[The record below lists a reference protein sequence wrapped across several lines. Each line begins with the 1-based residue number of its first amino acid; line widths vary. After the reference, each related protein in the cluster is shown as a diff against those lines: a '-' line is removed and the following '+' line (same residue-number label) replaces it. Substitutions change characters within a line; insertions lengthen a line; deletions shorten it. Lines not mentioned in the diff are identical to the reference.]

1 MPYTLNAVRYMLSKN
16 EVSSMKIRLIN
27 YTKDPEKIVAQSARL
42 CYSALGIEELRE
54 KLSDESIIKLV
65 KKIMKLGHY
74 SVLEH
79 ATFTF
84 AIEGISRVTSHQL
97 VRHRLASFSQQSQRY
112 VKINKKGFPYI
123 IPKSIAKD
131 EKLAKIF
138 IGAIKELDEIYQ
150 LLIDNNIKAEDARY
164 ILPQAVTT
172 KIIVSANA
180 RELLHIFKLRCCN
193 RAQWEIRELA
203 MNMLKE
209 VKSIAPTIF
218 ENAGPPCI
226 LGPCPEGELSCGKP
240 WSKNKE
246 EGANE

>member
-1 MPYTLNAVRYMLSKN
+1 MS
-16 EVSSMKIRLIN
+16 EVNSMKVMLIN

-54 KLSDESIIKLV
+54 KLSDKSIIKLV

-112 VKINKKGFPYI
+112 VKIKEKGFPYVV
-123 IPKSIAKD
+123 PKSIEKN

-138 IGAIKELDEIYQ
+138 IDTLKELDGIYR
-150 LLIDNNIKAEDARY
+150 LLLSHNIKAEDARY

-172 KIIVSANA
+172 KIIISANA

-193 RAQWEIRELA
+193 RAQWEIREIA

-246 EGANE
+246 EGVNG

>member
-1 MPYTLNAVRYMLSKN
+1 
-16 EVSSMKIRLIN
+16 MKVRLIN

-84 AIEGISRVTSHQL
+84 AIEEISRVTSHQL

-112 VKINKKGFPYI
+112 VKIDKEDFPYI
-123 IPKSIAKD
+123 VPKSIEKD

-138 IGAIKELDEIYQ
+138 IDAVKELDGIYQ
-150 LLIDNNIKAEDARY
+150 LLLDHNIKAEDARY

-172 KIIVSANA
+172 KMIISANA

-218 ENAGPPCI
+218 ENAGPPCV
-226 LGPCPEGELSCGKP
+226 LGSCPEGKLSCGKP

-246 EGANE
+246 EGVNE

>member
-1 MPYTLNAVRYMLSKN
+1 
-16 EVSSMKIRLIN
+16 MKVQLMN

-54 KLSDESIIKLV
+54 SLSNKSIIDLI

-79 ATFTF
+79 ANFTF

-112 VKINKKGFPYI
+112 VKISKEDFPYI
-123 IPKSIAKD
+123 IPKSVEKD

-138 IGAIKELDEIYQ
+138 IEAIKELDKIYQ
-150 LLIDNNIKAEDARY
+150 QLLDYNIKAEDARY

-172 KIIVSANA
+172 KIIITANA
-180 RELLHIFKLRCCN
+180 RELLHVFKLRCCN
-193 RAQWEIRELA
+193 RAQWEIREA
-203 MNMLKE
+203 AVKMLKE
-209 VKSIAPTIF
+209 VKDIAPTIF

-226 LGPCPEGELSCGKP
+226 LGPCLEGELSCGKP

-246 EGANE
+246 EGVNV

>member
-1 MPYTLNAVRYMLSKN
+1 
-16 EVSSMKIRLIN
+16 MKVRLIN

-112 VKINKKGFPYI
+112 VKIDKEGFPYI
-123 IPKSIAKD
+123 VPKSIEKD

-138 IGAIKELDEIYQ
+138 INAVKELDGIYQ
-150 LLIDNNIKAEDARY
+150 LLLDHNIKAEDARY

-172 KIIVSANA
+172 KMIISANA

-193 RAQWEIRELA
+193 RAQWEIRNLA

-209 VKSIAPTIF
+209 IKSIAPTIF
-218 ENAGPPCI
+218 ENAGPPCV
-226 LGPCPEGELSCGKP
+226 LGSCPEGKLSCGKP

-246 EGANE
+246 EGVNE

>member
-1 MPYTLNAVRYMLSKN
+1 
-16 EVSSMKIRLIN
+16 MKVRLID

-42 CYSALGIEELRE
+42 CYSALSIEDLEE
-54 KLSDESIIKLV
+54 KLTNESIIKLI

-84 AIEGISRVTSHQL
+84 AIEEISRVTSHQL

-112 VKINKKGFPYI
+112 VKINKEGFPYI
-123 IPKSIAKD
+123 IPKFIEKD

-138 IGAIKELDEIYQ
+138 IDAIKELDGIYQ
-150 LLIDNNIKAEDARY
+150 LLLDHNIKAEDARY

-172 KIIVSANA
+172 KMIVSANA

-193 RAQWEIRELA
+193 RAQWEIREVA

-209 VKSIAPTIF
+209 VGSIAPTIF
-218 ENAGPPCI
+218 ENAGPPCV

-246 EGANE
+246 EGVNE

>member
-1 MPYTLNAVRYMLSKN
+1 
-16 EVSSMKIRLIN
+16 MKVRLIN

-84 AIEGISRVTSHQL
+84 AIEGISRITSHQL

-112 VKINKKGFPYI
+112 VKIDKEGFPYI
-123 IPKSIAKD
+123 VPKSIEKD
-131 EKLAKIF
+131 EKLAKIY
-138 IGAIKELDEIYQ
+138 IDAIKKLDGIYQ
-150 LLIDNNIKAEDARY
+150 QLLDYNIEAEDARY

-172 KIIVSANA
+172 KMIVSANA

-218 ENAGPPCI
+218 ENAGPPCV
-226 LGPCPEGELSCGKP
+226 LGSCPEGKLSCGKP

-246 EGANE
+246 EGVNE

>member
-1 MPYTLNAVRYMLSKN
+1 
-16 EVSSMKIRLIN
+16 MKVRLIN
-27 YTKDPEKIVAQSARL
+27 YTRDPEKIVAQSARL

-54 KLSDESIIKLV
+54 KLSNKSIIKLV

-112 VKINKKGFPYI
+112 VKINKEGFPYI
-123 IPKSIAKD
+123 IPKSIEKD

-138 IGAIKELDEIYQ
+138 IDSVKELDGIYQ
-150 LLIDNNIKAEDARY
+150 LLLDNNIKAEDARY

-172 KIIVSANA
+172 KMIISANA

-218 ENAGPPCI
+218 ENAGPPCV

-246 EGANE
+246 EGVNEQ

>member
-1 MPYTLNAVRYMLSKN
+1 
-16 EVSSMKIRLIN
+16 MKVRLIN

-54 KLSDESIIKLV
+54 KLSNKSIIKLV

-112 VKINKKGFPYI
+112 VKINKEGFPYI
-123 IPKSIAKD
+123 IPKSIEKD

-138 IGAIKELDEIYQ
+138 IDAIKELDGIYQ
-150 LLIDNNIKAEDARY
+150 LLLDHNIEAEDARY
-164 ILPQAVTT
+164 ILPQAVST
-172 KIIVSANA
+172 KIIITANA

-193 RAQWEIRELA
+193 RAQWEIREVA
-203 MNMLKE
+203 IKMLQK
-209 VKSIAPTIF
+209 VKYIAPTIF

-246 EGANE
+246 EGVNG

>member
-1 MPYTLNAVRYMLSKN
+1 MR
-16 EVSSMKIRLIN
+16 EVNSMKVRLIN

-42 CYSALGIEELRE
+42 CYSALDIEDLRE
-54 KLSDESIIKLV
+54 KLSDESIMKLI

-112 VKINKKGFPYI
+112 VKIKEKGFPYVV
-123 IPKSIAKD
+123 PKSIEKN

-138 IGAIKELDEIYQ
+138 IDTLKELDGIYR
-150 LLIDNNIKAEDARY
+150 LLLSHNIKAEDARY

-172 KIIVSANA
+172 KIIISANA

-193 RAQWEIRELA
+193 RAQWEIREIA

-246 EGANE
+246 EGVNG

>member
-1 MPYTLNAVRYMLSKN
+1 MS
-16 EVSSMKIRLIN
+16 EVNSMKVRLIN

-42 CYSALGIEELRE
+42 CYSVLSVEDLEEELTN
-54 KLSDESIIKLV
+54 KSIIKLI

-112 VKINKKGFPYI
+112 VKINKEGFPYI
-123 IPKSIAKD
+123 VPKSIAKD
-131 EKLAKIF
+131 KELAKIF
-138 IGAIKELDEIYQ
+138 IDTIKELDGIYQ
-150 LLIDNNIKAEDARY
+150 LLLDHNIEAEDARY

-172 KIIVSANA
+172 KIIITANA

-193 RAQWEIRELA
+193 RAQWEIREVA
-203 MNMLKE
+203 IKMLQE
-209 VKSIAPTIF
+209 VEDIAPTIF
-218 ENAGPPCI
+218 KNAGPPCI

-240 WSKNKE
+240 WSNK
-246 EGANE
+246 

>member
-1 MPYTLNAVRYMLSKN
+1 
-16 EVSSMKIRLIN
+16 MKVRLIN

-42 CYSALGIEELRE
+42 CYSALGIEELRG
-54 KLSDESIIKLV
+54 KLNDESIIKLV

-112 VKINKKGFPYI
+112 VKIDKEGFPYV
-123 IPKSIAKD
+123 IPKSIEKD

-138 IGAIKELDEIYQ
+138 INAVKELDGIYQ
-150 LLIDNNIKAEDARY
+150 LLLDHHIKAEDARY

-172 KIIVSANA
+172 KMIISANA

-193 RAQWEIRELA
+193 RAQWEIRKLA

-209 VKSIAPTIF
+209 IKRIAPTIF
-218 ENAGPPCI
+218 ENAGPPCV

-246 EGANE
+246 EGENK

>member
-1 MPYTLNAVRYMLSKN
+1 
-16 EVSSMKIRLIN
+16 MKVRLIN

-79 ATFTF
+79 VTFTF
-84 AIEGISRVTSHQL
+84 TIEGISRVTSHQL

-112 VKINKKGFPYI
+112 VKINKEGFPYV
-123 IPKSIAKD
+123 IPKSIAQE
-131 EKLAKIF
+131 EKLNKIF
-138 IGAIKELDEIYQ
+138 IDAIKKLDGIYHI
-150 LLIDNNIKAEDARY
+150 LLDHNIKAEDARY

-172 KIIVSANA
+172 KMIISANA
-180 RELLHIFKLRCCN
+180 RELLHIFKLRCCS
-193 RAQWEIRELA
+193 RAQWEIRKVA
-203 MNMLKE
+203 MDMLKE

-246 EGANE
+246 EGVNE

>member
-1 MPYTLNAVRYMLSKN
+1 
-16 EVSSMKIRLIN
+16 MKVRLIN

-42 CYSALGIEELRE
+42 CYSALSVEDLEE
-54 KLSDESIIKLV
+54 KLTNESIIKLIN
-65 KKIMKLGHY
+65 KIIKLGHY

-112 VKINKKGFPYI
+112 VKINKVGFPYI
-123 IPKSIAKD
+123 VPKSIAKD
-131 EKLAKIF
+131 KELAKIF
-138 IGAIKELDEIYQ
+138 IDAIKELDGIYQ
-150 LLIDNNIKAEDARY
+150 LLLDYNIEAEDARY

-172 KIIVSANA
+172 KIIMTANA

-193 RAQWEIRELA
+193 RAQWEIREA
-203 MNMLKE
+203 AIKMLRE
-209 VKSIAPTIF
+209 VEDIAPIIF

-240 WSKNKE
+240 WSKK
-246 EGANE
+246 